1 MSMRNF
7 KKYRQLNK
15 EKQTDVANWLGIER
29 STYAKYE
36 VGATEPPFS
45 TLVRLAEHWNA
56 SVYDLMGYEDI
67 KSSTDGIS
75 GAKREMIEIVD
86 QLSDEQ
92 IKKLIQIATVALDL

>member
-1 MSMRNF
+1 MRNF

-36 VGATEPPFS
+36 TGATEPPFS

-56 SVYDLMGYEDI
+56 SVYDLMGYEDA
-67 KSSTDGIS
+67 KSSTDDIS
-75 GAKREMIEIVD
+75 GAKREMIKIVD

-92 IKKLIQIATVALDL
+92 VSKLIQIATVALDL